1 MDADGKGKKLRSK
14 SLIIKTWERC
24 RSMKN
29 GNGNSTGG
37 SSMINR
43 FTKSKSWPRK
53 PEGCFSVHVGVEKKK
68 YVVRTK
74 CLNHPLFRLLL
85 DEAEMEYG
93 YANYDGPLELPCDVE
108 QFENVLCEMEQDED
122 YQISTLALRS
132 SCNFGG
138 VGYNAYKLLS
148 PARPVMDVRRPVV

>member
-1 MDADGKGKKLRSK
+1 MDADGKGKKARSK
-14 SLIIKTWERC
+14 SLISKTWERC
-24 RSMKN
+24 RSM
-29 GNGNSTGG
+29 GNGTGKSGG
-37 SSMINR
+37 SSMIYR
-43 FTKSKSWPRK
+43 YPKSKSWPRR
-53 PEGCFSVHVGVEKKK
+53 PEGCFSVHVGVGKKK
-68 YVVRTK
+68 YVVRTE

-108 QFENVLCEMEQDED
+108 QFENVLREMEQDED
-122 YQISTLALRS
+122 YQTSTHTLRRS

-148 PARPVMDVRRPVV
+148 PARPVMDVRRPLI